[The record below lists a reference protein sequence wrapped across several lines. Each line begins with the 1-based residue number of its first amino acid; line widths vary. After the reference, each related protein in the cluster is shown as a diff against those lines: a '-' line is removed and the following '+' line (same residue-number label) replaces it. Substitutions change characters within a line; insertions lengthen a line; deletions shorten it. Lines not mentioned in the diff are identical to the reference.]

1 MSLCG
6 DTVVVLSGKQG
17 QIIKLRG
24 INTVPDIQ
32 QPFDTLARSCV
43 IDDARDQMFL
53 AIDTRLEILNLTGG
67 YKSAITCTDGEG
79 SPIHLHLNGNY
90 LAIVTDRGVI
100 KLYDVSKKD
109 KDSINNSSSNINI
122 KDTTTSVK
130 VLPVRP
136 LGSAGRFIDSDTGA
150 SIGDVRSIKCNSD
163 GTRVSLLSDRI
174 HGNAASTLR
183 IREPDT
189 RLHVYD
195 ADKVSAVMRILL
207 LHYEVDHVICCTSCT
222 DETCRHSYK
231 LCCV

>member
-24 INTVPDIQ
+24 SKTLPDIQ

-43 IDDARDQMFL
+43 IDDVRDQMFL
-53 AIDTRLEILNLTGG
+53 AVDTRLEILNLSGG
-67 YKSAITCTDGEG
+67 FKSAITCTEGEG
-79 SPIHLHLNGNY
+79 CPIYQDINGNY

-109 KDSINNSSSNINI
+109 KDTIGSSSSIGSS
-122 KDTTTSVK
+122 KDTASASVK

-136 LGSAGRFIDSDTGA
+136 LGSAGRFVDSDTGI
-150 SIGDVRSIKCNSD
+150 SIGDVRSIKCNAD

-174 HGNAASTLR
+174 HGNATSALR

-195 ADKVSAVMRILL
+195 ADKVRTV
-207 LHYEVDHVICCTSCT
+207 
-222 DETCRHSYK
+222 
-231 LCCV
+231 

>member
-1 MSLCG
+1 MMRTDIIQYLQTMSLCG

-24 INTVPDIQ
+24 SKTPPDIQ

-43 IDDARDQMFL
+43 IDDVRDQMFL
-53 AIDTRLEILNLTGG
+53 AVDTRLEILNLSVGF
-67 YKSAITCTDGEG
+67 KSAITCTEGEG
-79 SPIHLHLNGNY
+79 CPIYQDINGNY

-109 KDSINNSSSNINI
+109 KDTIGSTNSSGSS
-122 KDTTTSVK
+122 KDTSASVK

-136 LGSAGRFIDSDTGA
+136 LGSAGRFVDSGTGL
-150 SIGDVRSIKCNSD
+150 SIGDVRSIKCNAD

-174 HGNAASTLR
+174 HGNATSTLR

-195 ADKVSAVMRILL
+195 ADKVSA
-207 LHYEVDHVICCTSCT
+207 EQ
-222 DETCRHSYK
+222 
-231 LCCV
+231 

>member
-1 MSLCG
+1 MLNHNVYCMMHFNIIYLLQTMSLCG

-24 INTVPDIQ
+24 SKTPPDIQ

-43 IDDARDQMFL
+43 IDDVRDQMFL
-53 AIDTRLEILNLTGG
+53 AVDTRLEILNLSGG
-67 YKSAITCTDGEG
+67 FKSAITCTEGEG
-79 SPIHLHLNGNY
+79 CPIYQDINGNY

-109 KDSINNSSSNINI
+109 KDSISSTSSSSS
-122 KDTTTSVK
+122 KDTSASVK

-136 LGSAGRFIDSDTGA
+136 LGSAGRFIDSDTGL
-150 SIGDVRSIKCNSD
+150 SIGDVRSIKCNAD

-174 HGNAASTLR
+174 HGNATSTLR
-183 IREPDT
+183 IRESDT

-195 ADKVSAVMRILL
+195 ADKVSAA
-207 LHYEVDHVICCTSCT
+207 
-222 DETCRHSYK
+222 
-231 LCCV
+231 